1 MTQYM
6 KQEKRQFG
14 ARIINWRV
22 PHTSTRP
29 VHLHMPQ
36 TIQHMLYEMC
46 TVTKY
51 YQTAYITKMQ
61 IFWGVT

>member
-1 MTQYM
+1 
-6 KQEKRQFG
+6 
-14 ARIINWRV
+14 
-22 PHTSTRP
+22 
-29 VHLHMPQ
+29 MPQ

-51 YQTAYITKMQ
+51 YQTVYITKMQ